1 MKKLEAFKDKKI
13 LITGNTGFKGAWLTQ
28 WLLNLGASVTGFS
41 IDIPSTPSLFSVLAL
56 EGKIDHIWG
65 DVRNK
70 DHLQEVITEKK
81 PDFIFH
87 LAAQP
92 LVRDSYN
99 DPHKTYTTNIIGTL
113 NVLESLRA
121 LNSPCVCIL
130 ITSDKCYENV
140 EQIWGYRESDRL
152 GGKDPYSSSKACAE
166 LVIKSYVNSFFPND
180 GLVRL
185 GVGRA
190 GNVIG
195 GGDWAGDRV
204 IPDSVR
210 AWSEGRVVFLRNPL
224 ATRPWQHVLEPLSGY
239 LNLALALK
247 STSDLHGQA
256 FNFGPAPNQNYS
268 VVSLVSAMEK
278 YWPNVE
284 WEDIS
289 EKHEGPFESGLLK
302 LDCDKAFNYLHWHSV
317 WSFEL
322 TVRETTLWY
331 KEYYSKSQRSIKD
344 FTWHQI
350 ESYMRLAKEQGLE
363 WAQ

>member
-1 MKKLEAFKDKKI
+1 MKKLEVFKDKKI

-28 WLLNLGASVTGFS
+28 WLVNLGASVTGFS
-41 IDIPSTPSLFSVLAL
+41 IDVPSTPSLFAVLDL
-56 EGKIDHIWG
+56 EKKIDHIWG
-65 DVRNK
+65 DIRNK
-70 DHLQEVITEKK
+70 DHLQEVVREKT

-87 LAAQP
+87 LAAQS

-99 DPHKTYTTNIIGTL
+99 DPHKTYTTNIIGIL
-113 NVLESLRA
+113 NVLESIRT
-121 LNSPCVCIL
+121 LNYSCVCVL
-130 ITSDKCYENV
+130 VTSDKCYENV

-166 LVIKSYVNSFFPND
+166 LVIRSYVSSFFANS
-180 GLVRL
+180 GLVKL

-195 GGDWAGDRV
+195 GGDWAEDRV
-204 IPDSVR
+204 VPDSVR
-210 AWSEGRVVFLRNPL
+210 AWSDGKTVFLRNPS

-247 STSDLHGQA
+247 KSPQLHGQA
-256 FNFGPAPNQNYS
+256 FNFGPSPNQNYS
-268 VVSLVSAMEK
+268 VGSLVSAMEK
-278 YWPNVE
+278 YWPNVK

-289 EKHEGPFESGLLK
+289 EKDKGPFESGLLK
-302 LDCDKAFNYLHWHSV
+302 LDCDKAFNCLNWHSV
-317 WSFEL
+317 WNFES

-331 KEYYSKSQRSIKD
+331 RAYYNKSERSIKD
-344 FTWHQI
+344 FTLQQI
-350 ESYMRLAKEQGLE
+350 ESYMHLAKEQGLE